1 MNRKLIELVIS
12 EEGGVDKISLVEEPA
27 IEIDFMYFNKEK
39 KELEKYRFDNDLQIV
54 IGPAMIPDFK
64 IIRMDDNGNYY
75 DVIFSKETI
84 LKIAKKFMKEARTND
99 VNQDHE
105 NVKKTGTYVYESWI
119 VEDENDKAI
128 LKYGYDVPIGT
139 WMVSMQIEDKE
150 TWQRVK
156 NGELKGFSV
165 EGAFEEYENEQKFN
179 QIKAILE
186 FDEDKAIEIAKTLGM
201 SAKDLEEFDV
211 VEYDENFIPPQGY
224 KEGLTV
230 YKYAGPKPQR
240 LFCRSLMSLE
250 MYFTFAE
257 IKQIAQ
263 APVNPGLGPNGTDIY
278 DIWKYSGGAN
288 CKHYWQKYYI
298 NAKEKVINKG
308 KAPGLAGT
316 APYDQPNHGFLPK

>member
-128 LKYGYDVPIGT
+128 QKYGYDVPIGT

-165 EGAFEEYENEQKFN
+165 EGAFEEYENEEKFN
-179 QIKAILE
+179 KIKAILE

-201 SAKDLEEFDV
+201 SAKDLEEFDL
-211 VEYDENFIPPQGY
+211 VEVDENFIPPQGY

-240 LFCRSLMSLE
+240 LCELLS
-250 MYFTFAE
+250 
-257 IKQIAQ
+257 
-263 APVNPGLGPNGTDIY
+263 
-278 DIWKYSGGAN
+278 
-288 CKHYWQKYYI
+288 
-298 NAKEKVINKG
+298 
-308 KAPGLAGT
+308 
-316 APYDQPNHGFLPK
+316 

>member
-1 MNRKLIELVIS
+1 
-12 EEGGVDKISLVEEPA
+12 
-27 IEIDFMYFNKEK
+27 
-39 KELEKYRFDNDLQIV
+39 
-54 IGPAMIPDFK
+54 MIPDFK
-64 IIRMDDNGNYY
+64 IIRMDDYGNYY

-128 LKYGYDVPIGT
+128 QKYGYDVPIGT

-179 QIKAILE
+179 KIKAILE

-308 KAPGLAGT
+308 RAPGLAGT

>member
-12 EEGGVDKISLVEEPA
+12 EGGGVDKISLVEEPA
-27 IEIDFMYFNKEK
+27 IEIDFMYFK

-64 IIRMDDNGNYY
+64 IVRFDKKTKTYY

-105 NVKKTGTYVYESWI
+105 NKKKTGTYVYESWI

-128 LKYGYDVPIGT
+128 QKYGYDVPIGT

-165 EGAFEEYENEQKFN
+165 EGIFEEYENEELYNK
-179 QIKAILE
+179 IKGIVS
-186 FDEDKAIEIAKTLGM
+186 FDEDKALELAKTLGIK
-201 SAKDLEEFDV
+201 AKELEEFDL
-211 VEYDENFIPPQGY
+211 VEVNENFIRPQGY
-224 KEGLTV
+224 K
-230 YKYAGPKPQR
+230 
-240 LFCRSLMSLE
+240 
-250 MYFTFAE
+250 
-257 IKQIAQ
+257 
-263 APVNPGLGPNGTDIY
+263 
-278 DIWKYSGGAN
+278 
-288 CKHYWQKYYI
+288 
-298 NAKEKVINKG
+298 
-308 KAPGLAGT
+308 
-316 APYDQPNHGFLPK
+316 